1 MVVAY
6 RTVDTRSIEIDVAK
20 VAFPLHPSLDILWT
34 SVAKRNL
41 AEKFFLIF
49 FFDIFG
55 SVKVW

>member
-1 MVVAY
+1 M
-6 RTVDTRSIEIDVAK
+6 DTRSIEIDVAK